1 MNTAEPI
8 LAATDLSAP
17 ARHAVERACVL
28 AAQQGSALQVVH
40 ALELDA
46 LDALRELFGANLATV
61 RAGLEADARQRL
73 DCLVADAGRAAGI
86 TATARVLS
94 GTPLAVI
101 GHEAEA
107 LDAGLVILGARGMSF
122 LRHAVLGT
130 TAARLL
136 RMSGRRPVLMVRQPP
151 RGPYR
156 TALVAVDF
164 SPVSLAL
171 IEAARHW
178 APGASLVLLHAFELP
193 YEALLSRAGIDAQE
207 IARLLASEMQRRR
220 DRLRG
225 LAEAAG
231 LTALDHRALVV
242 HGEPAQRVIAMEQ
255 ECDADLI
262 VLGKHGTHL
271 TEELLLGSVTR
282 HVLDAAQGDVLVVS
296 DMRRGDAHAR
306 CG

>member
-1 MNTAEPI
+1 MKPGEPI

-17 ARHAVERACVL
+17 ARHAVERACLL
-28 AAQQGSALQVVH
+28 AARQGSALHVVH
-40 ALELDA
+40 ALKLDA

-73 DCLVADAGRAAGI
+73 DPLVADAGRAAGI

-94 GTPLAVI
+94 GTPLAAI
-101 GHEAEA
+101 AREADA
-107 LDAGLVILGARGMSF
+107 LDAGLVVLGARGLSF

-136 RMSGRRPVLMVRQPP
+136 RTSGRRPVLMVRQAP

-164 SPVSLAL
+164 SPMSRAL
-171 IEAARHW
+171 IEAARRW

-220 DRLRG
+220 DRLRD
-225 LAEAAG
+225 LAAEAG

-262 VLGKHGTHL
+262 VLGKHGTQL

-282 HVLDAAQGDVLVVS
+282 QVLDGAQGDVLVVS
-296 DMRRGDAHAR
+296 DTRRGEAHLP
-306 CG
+306 